1 MSEFIPLA
9 FAHANGFPGGSYR
22 RFLTPFE
29 RQYRVHAVPLLGH
42 DPAFPPD
49 AHWQGLSRE
58 LEAFL
63 AALPHPLV
71 GLGHSMG
78 GVLMF
83 MVATRRPEWFRALVM
98 LEPPL
103 INGPDGMLF
112 NLMRRL
118 GQVDRISPA
127 GKSLGRRD
135 YWPNRAEAE
144 AYFRRRALF
153 RRFDPACL
161 EDYLDA
167 GLEPD
172 GEGWRLRFR
181 PSVEVALFRTTPGNL
196 WRYPRLSV
204 PGAVINAAESGP
216 MFHRAGRR
224 HARRHRMRHEMV
236 PGGHLFPLEQPDTSA
251 GRVMA
256 VLDDLLAGESH
267 ARA

>member
-1 MSEFIPLA
+1 MSESIPLA

-22 RFLTPFE
+22 HFLEAFE
-29 RQYRVHAVPLLGH
+29 PRYQVHAVDRLGH
-42 DPAFPPD
+42 DPDFPVD
-49 AHWQGLSRE
+49 AHWHNISRE
-58 LEAFL
+58 LESFL
-63 AALPHPLV
+63 EGLPRPLV

-78 GVLMF
+78 GVALF
-83 MVATRRPEWFRALVM
+83 MVASRRPEWFRALVM

-103 INGPDGMLF
+103 INGPDGLAF
-112 NLMRRL
+112 NLLRRL

-135 YWPNRAEAE
+135 HWPDRAEAQ
-144 AYFRRRALF
+144 AYFQRRALF
-153 RRFDPACL
+153 QRFDPQCL
-161 EDYLDA
+161 SDYLDA

-196 WRYPRLSV
+196 WRFPRLRV

-236 PGGHLFPLEQPDTSA
+236 PGGHLFPLEQPGSSA
-251 GRVMA
+251 ERVMTI
-256 VLDDLLAGESH
+256 LDELLTGETH
-267 ARA
+267 ERA